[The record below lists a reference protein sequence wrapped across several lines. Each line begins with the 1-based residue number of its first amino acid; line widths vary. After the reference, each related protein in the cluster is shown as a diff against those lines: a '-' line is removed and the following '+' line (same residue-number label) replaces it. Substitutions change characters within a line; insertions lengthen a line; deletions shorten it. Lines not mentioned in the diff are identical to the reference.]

1 MTIEKY
7 LNEDIPELYVVA
19 KDFNEQGS
27 IYYRLKNR
35 IEVRSVPDILELLRS
50 ESMQIV
56 LLDNKEIYG
65 EYAPYKEIKELRE
78 FINIVGNTKLN

>member
-27 IYYRLKNR
+27 IYYKLKNR
-35 IEVRSVPDILELLRS
+35 IEARSVPDILELLRS

-56 LLDNKEIYG
+56 LLDNKDIYS
-65 EYAPYKEIKELRE
+65 EYTPYREIKELRE
-78 FINIVGNTKLN
+78 FINIVGNT